1 MALATKTVRY
11 GWGSL
16 VTATLDLTKT
26 TLGTKTVYIPETTS
40 RVIRSAFVVFAGQ
53 DVITATGGS
62 VNRVQV
68 SCGIDA
74 VADSDVND
82 TASTIANTGENI
94 ALHWHADFTSYF
106 ATNFTGTSHAVEMF
120 WLQSQSTGT
129 TAGYRNVSAE
139 LFITY
144 EYDDAAST
152 QIKSV
157 VLPLESAVGALAT
170 GALTSIGTNQIPI
183 LTGGSGILPEASPVV
198 RDYYFILEANE
209 ANNAGVTDWTLE
221 VALDAEGAFSFGAQ
235 ESALASDRFC
245 RWVWDRI
252 GSVPTTTAVHDFKAR
267 GNAQAR
273 NNHMSI
279 QLVVTYE
286 FTPPAAGANRTIN
299 SIIVP
304 FQVEANQLGGSVAG
318 DNSRA
323 RLRVRIDEPGTI
335 TMRQSGVQVFVQA
348 AAAIAGLNAR
358 AGAQAYRAYTHNV
371 ATACGTACLQFRID
385 SGAAGGSALTLAR
398 GDNLID
404 IDIYRT
410 DTADLSPGTC
420 GVLILNYES
429 DTSTGGVSRHN
440 RTTWWHFNRPA
451 TTAAALVTTVAAVA
465 PVLAETNFSITAP
478 VGWLSYLNDATAL
491 NLLSL
496 LVEELSG
503 DHGDDGWHEYS
514 SAVISDAELGVIVKF
529 FTDHQGDF
537 FQRWWADT
545 DPLRAVVETA
555 RRYRLAPLA
564 SARFTSL
571 IMIVTYSSQVFQIA
585 GNVTDSAGGTVS
597 LKAYRASDGLF
608 LGSTSRSG
616 NGAYTI
622 DVPVDDSSFVE
633 ARETGALLGRSD
645 NDTPT
650 RIA

>member
-16 VTATLDLTKT
+16 TTATVDLTKT
-26 TLGTKTVYIPETTS
+26 SLGTKTVYIPETTS

-53 DVITATGGS
+53 DIITATGGS

-68 SCGIDA
+68 SVGIDA

-82 TASTIANTGENI
+82 LAATIANTGENI
-94 ALHWHADFTSYF
+94 ALHWHADFTAYF
-106 ATNFTGTSHAVEMF
+106 VTNFTGTSHSVETF
-120 WLQSQSTGT
+120 WLQSQNTGT
-129 TAGYRNVSAE
+129 TGGYRNVSAE

-152 QIKSV
+152 QIKTV
-157 VLPLESAVGALAT
+157 VLPLESSTGALAT
-170 GALTSIGTNQIPI
+170 TMTQIGTNQIPI
-183 LTGGSGILPEASPVV
+183 LTGGSGILPEGSPVI
-198 RDYYFILEANE
+198 RDYYFIIEGNE
-209 ANNAGVTDWTLE
+209 ANAAGTTDWTLGVE
-221 VALDAEGAFSFGAQ
+221 IDTDGEFAFGAQ

-245 RWVWDRI
+245 RWNYDR
-252 GSVPTTTAVHDFKAR
+252 SATVPTTTATHQWKMRA
-267 GNAQAR
+267 NAQTR
-273 NNHMSI
+273 LNHCSI

-299 SIIVP
+299 SIMVP
-304 FQVEANQLGGSVAG
+304 FQLDENQLGGSIAG
-318 DNSRA
+318 DNSRI
-323 RLRVRIDEPGTI
+323 RLKVRIDEPGTI
-335 TMRQSGVQVFVQA
+335 TLRQSGVQIFIQA

-358 AGAQAYRAYTHNV
+358 VGSQAYRAYTHNV
-371 ATACGTACLQFRID
+371 ATACGTACFQFRFD
-385 SGAAGGSALTLAR
+385 SGAAGGAGVTLAR
-398 GDNLID
+398 GDNSID
-404 IDIYRT
+404 IDVYRT
-410 DTADLSPGTC
+410 DTADLAPGTC

-491 NLLSL
+491 NMLSL

-503 DHGDDGWHEYS
+503 DHGDDGWHVYS
-514 SAVISDAELGVIVKF
+514 SAIISDAELGVIVKF
-529 FTDHQGDF
+529 FGDHQGDF

-545 DPLRAVVETA
+545 DPLRAVVETT

-564 SARFTSL
+564 SCRWTSL
-571 IMIVTYSSQVFQIA
+571 LMMVTYSSQYFAIT
-585 GNVTDSAGGTVS
+585 GSVTDSAGGTVN
-597 LKAYRASDGLF
+597 LAAYRVSDGLL
-608 LGSTSRSG
+608 LGTTSRTG
-616 NGAYTI
+616 NGSYTI
-622 DVPVDDSSFVE
+622 NVPVDDSCFVE
-633 ARETGALLGRSD
+633 ARESATYLGRSD

-650 RIA
+650 RVA

>member
-16 VTATLDLTKT
+16 TTATADLTKT
-26 TLGTKTVYIPETTS
+26 SLGTKTVYIPETTS

-53 DVITATGGS
+53 DIITATGGS

-68 SCGIDA
+68 SVGIDA

-82 TASTIANTGENI
+82 LAATIANTGENI
-94 ALHWHADFTSYF
+94 ALHWHADFTAYF
-106 ATNFTGTSHAVEMF
+106 VTNFTGTSHSVETF
-120 WLQSQSTGT
+120 WLQSQNTGT
-129 TAGYRNVSAE
+129 TGGYRNVSAE

-144 EYDDAAST
+144 EYDDADAT
-152 QIKSV
+152 HIKSV
-157 VLPLESAVGALAT
+157 VLPLESLVGALAT
-170 GALTSIGTNQIPI
+170 TMTQIGTNQIPI
-183 LTGGSGILPEASPVV
+183 LTGGSGILPESSPVI
-198 RDYYFILEANE
+198 RDYYFVVEGNE
-209 ANNAGVTDWTLE
+209 ANGGTATDWTLGLE
-221 VALDAEGAFSFGAQ
+221 IDTDGEFAFGAQ
-235 ESALASDRFC
+235 ECALASDRMC
-245 RWVWDRI
+245 RWIYDR
-252 GSVPTTTAVHDFKAR
+252 SATVPTTTATHQFKAR
-267 GNAQAR
+267 SNALAR
-273 NNHMSI
+273 LNHMSI

-299 SIIVP
+299 SIMVP
-304 FQVEANQLGGSVAG
+304 FQVEAGQLGGSIAG

-323 RLRVRIDEPGTI
+323 RVRVRIDEPGTI
-335 TMRQSGVQVFVQA
+335 TLRQSGVQVFIQA

-358 AGAQAYRAYTHNV
+358 CGAQAYRAYTHNV
-371 ATACGTACLQFRID
+371 ATACGTACFQFRID
-385 SGAAGGSALTLAR
+385 SGAAGGAGVTLAR
-398 GDNLID
+398 GENSID

-410 DTADLSPGTC
+410 DTADLAPGTS

-429 DTSTGGVSRHN
+429 DTATGGVSRHN
-440 RTTWWHFNRPA
+440 RATWWHFDRPK
-451 TTAAALVTTVAAVA
+451 TTAAALVSTIAAVA

-503 DHGDDGWHEYS
+503 DHADDGWHEYS

-529 FTDHQGDF
+529 FADQGDF

-545 DPLRAVVETA
+545 DARRAVVETA

-571 IMIVTYSSQVFQIA
+571 IMVVTYSSQYFAIS
-585 GNVTDSAGGTVS
+585 GTVTDSAGGTVN
-597 LKAYRASDGLF
+597 LAAYRVSDGLL
-608 LGSTSRSG
+608 LGTTSRTG
-616 NGAYTI
+616 NGSYTI
-622 DVPVDDSSFVE
+622 NVPVDDSCFVE
-633 ARETGALLGRSD
+633 ARESATYLGRSD

-650 RIA
+650 RVA